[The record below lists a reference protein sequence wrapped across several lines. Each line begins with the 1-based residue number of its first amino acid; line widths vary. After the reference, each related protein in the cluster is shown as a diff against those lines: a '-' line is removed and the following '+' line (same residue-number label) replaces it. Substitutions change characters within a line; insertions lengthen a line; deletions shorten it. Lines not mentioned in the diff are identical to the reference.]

1 MKYITAF
8 LLLIAVHANAE
19 IQTLDWSISDDCSMA
34 MSNWVTL
41 SNNVR
46 VRATAQLSD
55 NKTLLAGILLE
66 APGNN
71 IWTAAYKSVQN
82 INKQNINMWENILAD
97 KRYKM
102 VWPESV
108 EGNVYLFEQLA
119 KTSVLRIMNQD
130 GSYVH
135 ISARGA
141 VASIRQLGNCK
152 PL

>member
-46 VRATAQLSD
+46 VRATAQLSKD
-55 NKTLLAGILLE
+55 RTLLAGILLE

-108 EGNVYLFEQLA
+108 EGNVYMLN
-119 KTSVLRIMNQD
+119 S
-130 GSYVH
+130 
-135 ISARGA
+135 
-141 VASIRQLGNCK
+141 
-152 PL
+152 